1 MEIAVMADIHG
12 NYVAFEQCME
22 YCRQRGIDTYIF
34 LGDYAGEMAFPEKAM
49 EMLFKIKEKY
59 RCYFVRGNKEDYW
72 KNYRDKGETGWKE
85 YDSTTGSLYYTYY
98 HLSQKSM
105 DFYNTLP
112 VQMKLAI
119 EGFPEM
125 TICHGSPYKT
135 NEKIMP
141 DCERTFDIIKQNDTD
156 VILCGHTHHQRSIEY
171 EGRYVLNPGAVGVS
185 LYAEGKAQF
194 LILSNDMD
202 SSDKSM
208 SWTTMKDFAVK
219 YAFISL
225 PYDGERVIRDLHE
238 AGLDKYA
245 PCWCQITEYL
255 LRKGDVPHGRVL
267 NRAMELCKKK
277 EGDCIWPNIPEEY
290 WCQAVKEMIG

>member
-12 NYVAFEQCME
+12 NYVAFERCME

-105 DFYNTLP
+105 DF
-112 VQMKLAI
+112 
-119 EGFPEM
+119 
-125 TICHGSPYKT
+125 
-135 NEKIMP
+135 
-141 DCERTFDIIKQNDTD
+141 
-156 VILCGHTHHQRSIEY
+156 
-171 EGRYVLNPGAVGVS
+171 
-185 LYAEGKAQF
+185 
-194 LILSNDMD
+194 
-202 SSDKSM
+202 SDKSM
-208 SWTTMKDFAVK
+208 DWTIMKDFAVK

-225 PYDGERVIRDLHE
+225 PYDVERVIRDLHE

-245 PCWCQITEYL
+245 PCWYRITEYL
-255 LRKGDVPHGRVL
+255 LRKGDISHGRVL
-267 NRAMELCKKK
+267 NRAMELCKEKV
-277 EGDCIWPNIPEEY
+277 GDCIWPNIPEEY